1 MTVKTKWI
9 LRNKKNNIREENRK
23 KLEDGLISSFGLSAL
38 ASELLINRG
47 CSTIEEGR
55 RYLKPS
61 RNDLHD
67 SFLFEDMEKTVKRI
81 VDAREKK
88 EKICIYGDYD
98 ADGTI
103 GTSILLKFM
112 KEQGFDVTYFIPNRL
127 VTGYG
132 LHISPLQDIIDK
144 GITLLITVDN
154 GISANEQVDFCNK
167 MNCDVIVTDHHEC
180 HGSFPKAYGIINPK
194 VPNSTYPFRELCGAG
209 VAFKLVQALS
219 ATLEIVVDLQ
229 ESIECVALA
238 TVSDLVPLQDENR
251 CFVSLGLNY
260 LNNCPKNPGL
270 QALMEVSELKI
281 LKAWHFGFVLGPK
294 INAAGR
300 LGEADHVVE
309 LLAGTDTKKI
319 MSAACFLRDEN
330 KKRQELE
337 SKILEET
344 LQTVDSLELYKDDII
359 IVVGENW
366 HTGVIGIVASRIQEK
381 YYNPVIVI
389 SVEDGV
395 GKASCRSVDGF
406 NIFEA
411 LQSCK
416 ELFISYGGHEQA
428 AGFSIK
434 KENIEM
440 MKAKVIDYGKSV
452 DIKKQLIKKVYYD
465 AQINEADITWET
477 LDELAL
483 FEPCGMG
490 NPGIQ
495 FMMNNLTAIS
505 MGTMGREN
513 NHLRLSLKNGLKA
526 VGFGLGDFYS
536 TQIDVLG
543 GDYNGVMLVC
553 RLDMNEFRGNTT
565 LQLQIKDIKLN
576 PVWHVNMA
584 MQLVKTIV
592 MEENPKQKIEIL
604 MNENLLEELNLSI
617 AMIRKIYVL
626 LKKNKE
632 YGLPIQKIGDDSQNG
647 SPFHVLMSCEILREA
662 GLIAYGIKD
671 KIVFSKIIP
680 TNEKK
685 DIQNTK
691 LMIKLEKI
699 ISDE

>member
-9 LRNKKNNIREENRK
+9 LRNKRNNIREENRT
-23 KLEDGLISSFGLSAL
+23 KLEEDLISSFGLSAL
-38 ASELLINRG
+38 AADLLINRG
-47 CSTIEEGR
+47 CSSIEEGR
-55 RYLKPS
+55 RYLEPS
-61 RNDLHD
+61 LNDLHD
-67 SFLFEDMEKTVKRI
+67 PFLFEDMKKVVKRI
-81 VDAREKK
+81 IDARENN

-103 GTSILLKFM
+103 GTAILLKFM
-112 KEQGFDVTYFIPNRL
+112 KEQEFDVTYFIPNRL

-132 LHISPLQDIIDK
+132 LHISPLQDIIAA
-144 GITLLITVDN
+144 GVTLLITVDN
-154 GISANEQVDFCNK
+154 GISANEQVDFCNEK
-167 MNCDVIVTDHHEC
+167 KCDVIITDHHEC
-180 HGSFPKAYGIINPK
+180 HGSLPKAYGIINPK
-194 VPNSTYPFRELCGAG
+194 VPNAAYPFKELCGAG
-209 VAFKLVQALS
+209 VAFKLVQALG
-219 ATLEIVVDLQ
+219 EILDVVIDLQ

-251 CFVSLGLNY
+251 CLVSLGLNY
-260 LNNCPKNPGL
+260 LNNGPKNPGL
-270 QALMEVSELKI
+270 QALMEVSELKT

-309 LLAGTDTKKI
+309 LLIGTDTKKI
-319 MSAACFLRDEN
+319 MSTACFLRDEN

-337 SKILEET
+337 SKIFEEA
-344 LQTVDSLELYKDDII
+344 LQTVDSLELYKDEII
-359 IVVGENW
+359 VVVGENW
-366 HTGVIGIVASRIQEK
+366 HAGVIGIVASRIQEK
-381 YYNPVIVI
+381 YYNPVITI

-411 LQSCK
+411 LLSCE
-416 ELFISYGGHEQA
+416 ELFISFGGHEQA

-465 AQINEADITWET
+465 AQINEADITWAT

-483 FEPCGMG
+483 FEPCGLG

-495 FMMNNLTAIS
+495 FLMNNVTTIS

-536 TQIDVLG
+536 TQVDVLG

-553 RLDMNEFRGNTT
+553 RLDMNEYRGNTT

-576 PVWHVNMA
+576 PVWQVNQA

-604 MNENLLEELNLSI
+604 MNENLLEELKLSVV
-617 AMIRKIYVL
+617 MIRKIYVL
-626 LKKNKE
+626 LKKSEE
-632 YGLPIQKIGDDSQNG
+632 YGVPIQKVGEGSQNV

-662 GLIAYGIKD
+662 GLIAYGIKNE
-671 KIVFSKIIP
+671 IVFSKIIP
-680 TNEKK
+680 ANEKK